1 MHRQFIFLCL
11 LLFGSIGC
19 APVLGVRVDAEP
31 NPQVVLQDLRR
42 FALVQSHERDVAAFD
57 LTEHVKAQIS
67 KDVGGILSTSDG
79 RYLLNN
85 AGSNPEMARYIAS
98 LSRDALVERGLRF
111 DEADPQFT
119 LSVDFVDGQY
129 QEYGHTGVRGIIGV
143 TSDEPRGMGVG
154 EAGGQIDPYP
164 PDGPRI
170 FYVRAVAVYLYDAA
184 DPDRLLWQG
193 RVVTTRTA
201 LEMSTLLPMLI
212 DELLGEFPY
221 PSGKPAQR
229 TIQPADE

>member
-1 MHRQFIFLCL
+1 MHRYPILVIL

-19 APVLGVRVDAEP
+19 SPALDVRVETEP

-57 LTEHVKAQIS
+57 LTEHAKAQIS

-79 RYLLNN
+79 RYLLEN
-85 AGSNPEMARYIAS
+85 ADSNPAMARYIAS
-98 LSRDALVERGLRF
+98 LSRDTLVERGLRF

-129 QEYGHTGVRGIIGV
+129 REYGHTGVRGIIGV
-143 TSDEPRGMGVG
+143 TSDESREVRVG
-154 EAGGQIDPYP
+154 GAGGEIDPYP
-164 PDGPRI
+164 PDGPRT

-193 RVVTTRTA
+193 RVVTTRTTV
-201 LEMSTLLPMLI
+201 EMSTLLPMLI
-212 DELLGEFPY
+212 DELLGEFPF
-221 PSGKPAQR
+221 PSGKPAGR
-229 TIQPADE
+229 TIKPADQ